1 MKFEINLS
9 IDWTIQLNEE
19 NGVGNGTVPVREEI
33 EFDQRYAEEK
43 KNTMAGCGHKLQKR
57 NGKEAE
63 RCSGPKGRGRIV
75 QDPTSDQLVVRL
87 RAPAERAVNADKVCR
102 RRVPDHL

>member
-19 NGVGNGTVPVREEI
+19 NGVGNGTAPVLEEI
-33 EFDQRYAEEK
+33 EFDQRYVEQK
-43 KNTMAGCGHKLQKR
+43 KNMREGCGHKLQKR
-57 NGKEAE
+57 NEKEDE

-75 QDPTSDQLVVRL
+75 LGPRKQGSDQTKKRSV
-87 RAPAERAVNADKVCR
+87 
-102 RRVPDHL
+102 